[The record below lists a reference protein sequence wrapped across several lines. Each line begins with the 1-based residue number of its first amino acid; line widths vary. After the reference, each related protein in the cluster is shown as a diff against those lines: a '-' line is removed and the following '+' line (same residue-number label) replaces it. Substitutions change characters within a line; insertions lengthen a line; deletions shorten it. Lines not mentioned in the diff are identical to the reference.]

1 MNALYTPFCAAALL
15 ALTTGCAGSY
25 VPIRPERMATY
36 ISSPTSGPVEMA
48 YQFDALRLGGKNKK
62 YVKKETKLG
71 YHVAAVRVTNKW
83 DREVNFSRDL
93 TLLYGDRPITPIPGT
108 AAARDLKQGV
118 AIYLLY
124 LLVNPTIG
132 ATTDVRTG
140 QTTGGTVLPLGP
152 FIAGGN
158 MLGASG
164 ANTNL
169 RKEFEAYDLTNRT
182 LKPGE
187 TVYGIL
193 SLRET
198 AVAPLR
204 LEMRAA
210 TPPPAPAAAMP
221 TPAPVPAAAP
231 GGGLR

>member
-1 MNALYTPFCAAALL
+1 MTPHFTPLCAASLL

-25 VPIRPERMATY
+25 APIRPDKVATFV
-36 ISSPTSGPVEMA
+36 SSPTSGPVEMA

-62 YVKKETKLG
+62 YAKYETKRG
-71 YHVAAVRVTNKW
+71 YRVVAVRVTNKW

-93 TLLYGDRPITPIPGT
+93 TLLYGDRPVSPIAGT
-108 AAARDLKQGV
+108 TAARDLKQGV

-124 LLVNPTIG
+124 LLVNPRVG

-140 QTTGGTVLPLGP
+140 ATTGGTTLPLGP

-164 ANTNL
+164 ANASL

-221 TPAPVPAAAP
+221 TPAPVPAAVP